1 MIAGAIGVCVGGA
14 AAVTAIFPSSALWM
28 SAIVCRSPYQLDYS
42 TSHYSYKPGQSGT
55 SVSFQCVS
63 GASSYDANNF
73 AIDGLQSL
81 AIALVLCVGVAVG
94 RLIWRQARMP
104 G

>member
-1 MIAGAIGVCVGGA
+1 
-14 AAVTAIFPSSALWM
+14 
-28 SAIVCRSPYQLDYS
+28 
-42 TSHYSYKPGQSGT
+42 
-55 SVSFQCVS
+55 VSFQCVS

-94 RLIWRQARMP
+94 RLIWRQARTP